1 MVLKMKMIL
10 KTLSKKCVDDV
21 DSSNFIEDNDLN
33 SASYRKIEANSN
45 TFTDGIGSLTFKL
58 GGSLALWILDG
69 ISRLL
74 NLMDLR

>member
-1 MVLKMKMIL
+1 MHSVRIGVGLEFEIPF
-10 KTLSKKCVDDV
+10 SVEFEDGSEDEDD
-21 DSSNFIEDNDLN
+21 IED
-33 SASYRKIEANSN
+33 I
-45 TFTDGIGSLTFKL
+45 TDGIGSLTFKL